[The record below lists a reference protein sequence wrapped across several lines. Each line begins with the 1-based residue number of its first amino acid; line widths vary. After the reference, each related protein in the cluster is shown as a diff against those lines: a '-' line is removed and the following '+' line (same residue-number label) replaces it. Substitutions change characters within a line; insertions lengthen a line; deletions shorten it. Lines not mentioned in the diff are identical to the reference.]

1 VPSSR
6 ESAAV
11 DAVFRA
17 EYSFASVMR
26 IRPHLAIVA
35 LAMLLVISAIPSRAQ
50 LPADQMT
57 TLTLPDPKPNWVYIM
72 DLQFPVNMLQKIWIM
87 DGETRK
93 LLGTIFG
100 GYECNFEI
108 SPDHRE
114 MYMIDTWYS
123 RGWHGDRTDVVTI
136 FDAHTLNAIGEI
148 ALPPKRLLI
157 VPKRNTT
164 SLTPD
169 GRFLLIANMTP
180 ATSVSVV
187 DLKARKFRGEIETP
201 GCAQVTATG
210 KRQFFSMCADGSMLT
225 VQFDDSGKQ
234 TAKTQ
239 SKPLFDPNSDPM
251 FDQPAVVGSKA
262 FFISYHGKV
271 LPVDFSGADAVA
283 QPMWSLIDD
292 KDIAQKWR
300 PGGWQ
305 TVTFQPRTGI
315 LYALMHQGG
324 EWTHKQ
330 FGTEVWAF
338 NANTHARVQRIKLKT
353 PGYSILVSNADKP
366 ILFDMSL
373 LPSKLETYSAP
384 DGKFL
389 GAYDDI
395 GSPFLLYGP

>member
-1 VPSSR
+1 M
-6 ESAAV
+6 
-11 DAVFRA
+11 A
-17 EYSFASVMR
+17 EYSFASVVLMLIKR
-26 IRPHLAIVA
+26 IEIVA
-35 LAMLLVISAIPSRAQ
+35 MLAVAILLLVGAPSARAQ

-72 DLQFPVNMLQKIWIM
+72 DLQFPVNMLQKIWII

-93 LLGTIFG
+93 LLGTVFG
-100 GYECNFEI
+100 GYEANFEI

-114 MYMIDTWYS
+114 MYMIDTYYS
-123 RGWHGDRTDVVTI
+123 RGWRGDRTDVVTI
-136 FDAHTLNAIGEI
+136 FDAHTTNVLGEI

-164 SLTPD
+164 SITPD
-169 GRFLLIANMTP
+169 GRFLLVANMTP
-180 ATSVSVV
+180 ATSVSIV
-187 DLKARKFRGEIETP
+187 DLKGRKFLGEIETP
-201 GCAQVTATG
+201 GCAQVAATG
-210 KRQFFSMCADGSMLT
+210 NRQFFSMCADGSMLT

-234 TAKTQ
+234 IAKSQ
-239 SKPLFDPNSDPM
+239 SKPLFDPNTDPM
-251 FDQPAVVGSKA
+251 FDQPAVVGNKA
-262 FFISYHGKV
+262 YFVSYHGKV
-271 LPVDFSGADAVA
+271 LPVDFSGPEAAA
-283 QPMWSLIDD
+283 QPSWSLVDD
-292 KDIAQKWR
+292 KDVAQKWR

-305 TVTFQPRTGI
+305 TVTYQAKSGI

-338 NANTHARVQRIKLKT
+338 NAQTHARVQRIKLKT
-353 PGYSILVSNADKP
+353 PGYSIRVSNADKP

-389 GAYDDI
+389 GEYDDI